1 MIRCFSIIL
10 VFAAS
15 PALADIP
22 TIDGTVLDER
32 EDRDKKT
39 GEVEKVD
46 EQRYVNNQSVTCS
59 MYRPGRKDAPV
70 AAANANPAIAGLV
83 SVSGYLIGNQ
93 KLGLAPL
100 PPKAELQWWYQF
112 YFATDRGRAGYEKYV
127 RCQR

>member
-1 MIRCFSIIL
+1 MRIAVTTPTGNVGRHVVTGLIRAGVRPL
-10 VFAAS
+10 VLVRD
-15 PALADIP
+15 PAR
-22 TIDGTVLDER
+22 LD
-32 EDRDKKT
+32 
-39 GEVEKVD
+39 
-46 EQRYVNNQSVTCS
+46 
-59 MYRPGRKDAPV
+59 
-70 AAANANPAIAGLV
+70 PAIAGLV